1 MSQFY
6 NAQIQIKMPFFCN
19 YFRWMGGS
27 IEFFMLIILTKV
39 IFAKNR
45 FLYPKNRFFEKIDP
59 KGRPKYSSRDEGTK
73 FFFVGYES
81 LRPDL
86 TVDEK
91 WRRFR
96 DYRTSYRLRKFDL
109 KIQKLSRKLWI
120 TWYDSYIMTQI
131 MTHIMTHIMSH
142 IMTHIIT
149 HIMTHIMTTAFYSLL
164 ISDDYRYK
172 PIEHNSMTQNSWVM
186 AHSIEEGWN

>member
-1 MSQFY
+1 MMIC

-45 FLYPKNRFFEKIDP
+45 FLYPKTRFFEKIDP

-73 FFFVGYES
+73 IFFVGYES
-81 LRPDL
+81 SRPDL

-96 DYRTSYRLRKFDL
+96 DYRAIHTR
-109 KIQKLSRKLWI
+109 
-120 TWYDSYIMTQI
+120 
-131 MTHIMTHIMSH
+131 IMSVPR
-142 IMTHIIT
+142 
-149 HIMTHIMTTAFYSLL
+149 L
-164 ISDDYRYK
+164 
-172 PIEHNSMTQNSWVM
+172 
-186 AHSIEEGWN
+186 